1 MHQKSRIRA
10 GRVKRG
16 GQGCARERRLILPFL
31 APPPPLLLSPCSCFP
46 VFISIFLREV
56 TGYVYLSIS
65 SPPPPPFSYLTTR
78 CLRGANIFF
87 LLLSVEPA
95 VFFFCLSLRD
105 GGRGLFWTSICGNQ
119 EHQGLFPSV
128 QSIHLSA
135 SLLLT
140 VSASV
145 SARRGRWGPGAR
157 LFFLLS
163 PPATG
168 ACVRV
173 CVLCVV

>member
-1 MHQKSRIRA
+1 M
-10 GRVKRG
+10 
-16 GQGCARERRLILPFL
+16 QGNRDLYFL
-31 APPPPLLLSPCSCFP
+31 FLRPCLSCCFP
-46 VFISIFLREV
+46 LAHVFLFLFLFSSARSLDMYTCLFRPLHSLTSPRAAFAV
-56 TGYVYLSIS
+56 QTFFLSFYLSS
-65 SPPPPPFSYLTTR
+65 QRYS
-78 CLRGANIFF
+78 
-87 LLLSVEPA
+87 
-95 VFFFCLSLRD
+95 FFCLSLRD